1 MIVTNSDGQ
10 FTTASGKQNGVE
22 SMIQHIL
29 MKDQINYIKEQGK
42 WYYFISVFYIGLK
55 NGKRSPQLKRMFLL
69 NLLKRNIQMRTVI
82 LV

>member
-42 WYYFISVFYIGLK
+42 WYCFI
-55 NGKRSPQLKRMFLL
+55 
-69 NLLKRNIQMRTVI
+69 
-82 LV
+82 